1 MKAKD
6 IAMYILGAIIVL
18 GFFGLLGMLIIKG
31 IPQTNE
37 QLLNIAIGSLLAAF
51 GTVVGYFYGSS
62 AGSKEKTEIIG
73 KKNDNNN

>member
-6 IAMYILGAIIVL
+6 LAMYILGAIIVL

-37 QLLNIAIGSLLAAF
+37 QLLNIAIGTLLAAF

-62 AGSKEKTEIIG
+62 SGSKDKTELLN
-73 KKNDNNN
+73 KKTNE